1 MSPPLW
7 NNLLAAYAKEGHFDE
22 ARRAFKRMPQFSM
35 EACIAMSIACV
46 NKGKLQS
53 AQRVFEKCHHKDIL
67 SWNSIL
73 AAFARSGH
81 LLEAKLVFKRIPRR
95 DFGSFKGIIAAYVK
109 KGKPHKGRMIFRR
122 IPQTSRVLDPEI
134 SEMLIRGYGSQGMV
148 MEAKNVF
155 ESMPQPSASCWAAMV
170 ECSVK
175 NKLLV
180 QASLLLNIAPP
191 LQAAALG
198 RLIQAFGVEAGDF
211 DSAKRLFD
219 GFRSGSGVEVWNTML
234 RLCCTDVGKLEFAKV
249 VFDAMPERN
258 FSTWDSI
265 FGAYLRL
272 KSVEES
278 RILFDSVPE
287 RTSSWWSSMISA
299 YTRQG
304 YPAQALRLF
313 KLMDL
318 DGFRPDYGT
327 YGTAL
332 FVCSS
337 DADKDVVRKAMRMSK
352 QQRARETAPVDIS
365 SPVDSQSILEPCYE
379 LDLPSPQLAKK
390 QTRQKP
396 PPGTISKK
404 QFKERES

>member
-1 MSPPLW
+1 W

-175 NKLLV
+175 NKLL
-180 QASLLLNIAPP
+180 
-191 LQAAALG
+191 
-198 RLIQAFGVEAGDF
+198 
-211 DSAKRLFD
+211 
-219 GFRSGSGVEVWNTML
+219 
-234 RLCCTDVGKLEFAKV
+234 LEFAKV

-337 DADKDVVRKAMRMSK
+337 
-352 QQRARETAPVDIS
+352 
-365 SPVDSQSILEPCYE
+365 
-379 LDLPSPQLAKK
+379 
-390 QTRQKP
+390 
-396 PPGTISKK
+396 
-404 QFKERES
+404 